1 MSYRYCASLCFCS
14 LILLSGK
21 TANINL
27 VVFGLGSIP
36 RSAVLEAY
44 IRGVA
49 TLDSSRHVP
58 IHKFA
63 NFFFINQ
70 CSTFLLEYACRYVP

>member
-63 NFFFINQ
+63 NFFFYKSMLHFPTRI
-70 CSTFLLEYACRYVP
+70 RM